1 MPESLERD
9 LYDLGAAWRSAAAG
23 SLRQRAAE
31 ISAQAAGP
39 LFTATPLAP
48 LGDWRRFALRVGA
61 ALVGATAVVVL
72 LIPGA
77 RVALARQA
85 DWLLQVL
92 HIAPSTDL
100 VTYGLQSR
108 EEVTASVQQQRR
120 LLESGRSWHVS
131 TVYGGYGGS
140 VPQGASAVPQR
151 IERPDVLSSLAPISL
166 LAPNGIHRGQSVS
179 FHYAWLAPDGVVLAF
194 FGFGDGEV
202 FLVQAP
208 VRSGQRIAHS
218 RVVSGAGGTV
228 IGVTPAIEPLTVN
241 GQRLTWDA
249 DTTGI
254 MPNSSALRWE
264 ANGVSYSLY
273 GQALTREEAVAL
285 FSGLRPLS

>member
-1 MPESLERD
+1 MSESLERD
-9 LYDLGAAWRSAAAG
+9 LYDLGDAWRSAASA
-23 SLRQRAAE
+23 SLRQRTAD
-31 ISAQAAGP
+31 ISAQAAGT
-39 LFTATPLAP
+39 LVTTVPLAP
-48 LGDWRRFALRVGA
+48 LGDWRRSALRVGA

-92 HIAPSTDL
+92 QIAPSTDL
-100 VTYGLQSR
+100 VTSGLQSR
-108 EEVTASVQQQRR
+108 EEVNASVQQERR

-140 VPQGASAVPQR
+140 VPKGASAVPQR
-151 IERPDVLSSLAPISL
+151 IDRPDVLSSLAPIPL
-166 LAPNGIHRGQSVS
+166 LAPNGIHRGQGVS

-194 FGFGDGEV
+194 FGFGDAEV
-202 FLVQAP
+202 FLLQAP
-208 VRSGQRIAHS
+208 IRSGQRIAYS
-218 RVVSGAGGTV
+218 RVVSGAGGTT
-228 IGVTPAIEPLTVN
+228 IGVTPAIETLTVN